1 MRKPEKTGWFNDI
14 NINPV
19 RLLLT
24 RHGETQW
31 NAEHR
36 IQGHTDLELSERGVK
51 QAEALAERLAGA
63 EVSAIYSSDLSR
75 ASRTAAIILER
86 MPNGARHIIT
96 PLLRE
101 RNWGIFEGKTWEET
115 EKELPEEIRRLR
127 SHPLD
132 FTPEGGESRGDVIV
146 RINEFLNTLVTEHR
160 GERVI
165 AVTHGGVSSLMIK
178 IMIGMDLSNI
188 TPFRVE
194 NCSVSVM
201 DYVRENTW
209 FVQCLNDMSHLDDF
223 RII

>member
-1 MRKPEKTGWFNDI
+1 MRKPEKDGWFNDM
-14 NINPV
+14 NVNPI

-36 IQGHTDLELSERGVK
+36 IQGHTDLDLSDRGVK
-51 QAEALAERLAGA
+51 QAEALAARLAGA
-63 EVSAIYSSDLSR
+63 GISAVYSSDLSR
-75 ASRTAAIILER
+75 AVRTAAIILDKL
-86 MPNGARHIIT
+86 PTGTPHITT

-101 RNWGIFEGKTWEET
+101 RNWGVFEGRTWKET
-115 EKELPEEIRRLR
+115 EEQLPEEIRRLR
-127 SHPLD
+127 RHPLD
-132 FTPEGGESRGDVIV
+132 FTPEGGESRADVMI
-146 RINEFLNTLVTEHR
+146 RIKSFLSALVDRHPAEN
-160 GERVI
+160 VL

-178 IMIGMDLSNI
+178 LMIGMDLSNI

-209 FVQCLNDMSHLDDF
+209 FVQCLNDMSHLDDLK
-223 RII
+223 II